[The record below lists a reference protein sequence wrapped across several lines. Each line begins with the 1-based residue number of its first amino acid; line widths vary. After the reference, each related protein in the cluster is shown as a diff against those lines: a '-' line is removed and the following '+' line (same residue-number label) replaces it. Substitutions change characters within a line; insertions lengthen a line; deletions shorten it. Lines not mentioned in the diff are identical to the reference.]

1 MTTDIAAPDATPGD
15 ADPGAASATTASTEA
30 GVELLYTLSTAPFP
44 VQVSPATGA
53 YRLADLTLV
62 LTRRAARPIK
72 CGGITVSVPVGTG
85 ATALAAQTTGMTAS
99 TNPAGWGATV
109 AASGVVTFTPPGG
122 VAEIDKANGL
132 ALSIAKVPVNRVEGR
147 AQLTVTVRWRV
158 PGDTSEDPW
167 STETVTLPVPKFPPT
182 FSLGELR
189 ADPLRVEHGGSVTL
203 SWQAANGTFR
213 LSYGKADISVT
224 DRDGFTAHNITEDT
238 LFQLHGTSSTGS
250 GEAEAVRSVWVTVTM
265 PDVEVPTL
273 TATRGVVTDR
283 LAARTHTVPKFTAT
297 RLEHRAE
304 LSMRSFDPRLRR
316 WSEPVRLP
324 FGPAASAPAIAV
336 RDGKLHLLFRPYDS
350 EQLTWAEYG
359 GRTWR
364 TLPNSPGPAA
374 VEPVALTAAGTSLI
388 CAYEAPGGEWFT
400 RTSGNGTS
408 WGAVS
413 AMPAPVGGGG
423 GGVSLCWDGTALHAA
438 LRTVL
443 VGLVTG
449 HHRRDA
455 QGEWQSDGGGSQLLV
470 HTPELVLWQGNLT
483 CYSRSLHGSVWTRS
497 RPKDGSSEGWIAK
510 RMDDVRASNNVRLAV
525 AGPTLYMLFPDSEG
539 VLHLRSSDGST
550 WSAAAPVDE
559 YRTLETPALAWYGNH
574 LIAIGRGGAC
584 SP

>member
-1 MTTDIAAPDATPGD
+1 MTTDIAAPDTA
-15 ADPGAASATTASTEA
+15 PGATSPAVASTEA

-44 VQVSPATGA
+44 VQVSPASGE

-62 LTRRAARPIK
+62 LTRRAARPIE

-99 TNPAGWGATV
+99 TNPTGWGAAV

-122 VAEIDKANGL
+122 LAEIDKANGL

-147 AQLTVTVRWRV
+147 ARLTVTVRWRI

-189 ADPLRVEHGGSVTL
+189 ADPLRVVHGGSVAL
-203 SWQAANGTFR
+203 SWQAANGIFR

-224 DRDGFTAHNITEDT
+224 DRDGFTAHNITQDT
-238 LFQLHGTSSTGS
+238 LFQLHGTSSSGS
-250 GEAEAVRSVWVTVTM
+250 GEAEAVRSVWVTVAV
-265 PDVEVPTL
+265 PDVVVPTL

-283 LAARTHTVPKFTAT
+283 LAARTHTVPRFTAT
-297 RLEHRAE
+297 RLEYRPE
-304 LSMRSFDPRLRR
+304 LSMRSFDPRQRR

-359 GRTWR
+359 GRNWR

-374 VEPVALTAAGTSLI
+374 VAPVALTAAGTSLV
-388 CAYEAPGGEWFT
+388 CAYQAPSGEQFT
-400 RTSGNGTS
+400 RTSSNGTS
-408 WGAVS
+408 WGAAS
-413 AMPAPVGGGG
+413 AMPAPMG

-438 LRTVL
+438 LRMMV

-449 HHRRDA
+449 HRRRDA
-455 QGEWQSDGGGSQLLV
+455 QGEWQSDGAGSQLMI
-470 HTPELVLWQGNLT
+470 HTPELVLWNDNLT
-483 CYSRSLHGSVWTRS
+483 CCFRSIHGRVWTRS
-497 RPKDGSSEGWIAK
+497 RPKNGSSETWIAQ

-539 VLHLRSSDGST
+539 ALHLRSSDGST
-550 WSAAAPVDE
+550 WSAATPVDE
-559 YRTLETPALAWYGNH
+559 YRTLETPALAWYGNQ

-584 SP
+584 PP

>member
-1 MTTDIAAPDATPGD
+1 MTTDIAAPDAAPD
-15 ADPGAASATTASTEA
+15 EASSAAASTEA

-44 VQVSPATGA
+44 VQVSPASGA
-53 YRLADLTLV
+53 HRLADLTLV
-62 LTRRAARPIK
+62 LTRRAARPIE
-72 CGGITVSVPVGTG
+72 CGGITVSVPVGSG

-109 AASGVVTFTPPGG
+109 AASGAVTFTPPGG
-122 VAEIDKANGL
+122 LAEIDKANAL

-147 AQLTVTVRWRV
+147 AQLAVTVRWRV

-167 STETVTLPVPKFPPT
+167 STETVRLPVPKFPPA

-189 ADPLRVEHGGSVTL
+189 ADPLRVAYGGSVAL

-224 DRDGFTAHNITEDT
+224 DRDGFTAHHITQDT
-238 LFQLHGTSSTGS
+238 LFQLRGTSSSGS
-250 GEAEAVRSVWVTVTM
+250 GEAEAVRSVWVTVAV
-265 PDVEVPTL
+265 PDVVVPTL

-283 LAARTHTVPKFTAT
+283 LAARTHTVPTFAAT
-297 RLEHRAE
+297 RLEHRPE

-324 FGPAASAPAIAV
+324 FGPAAAAPAIAV

-374 VEPVALTAAGTSLI
+374 VAPVALTPAGTSLV
-388 CAYEAPGGEWFT
+388 CAYQAPGGEQFT
-400 RTSGNGTS
+400 RTSSDGTS
-408 WGAVS
+408 WGAAS
-413 AMPAPVGGGG
+413 AMPAPLG
-423 GGVSLCWDGTALHAA
+423 GGVSLCWDGSALHAA
-438 LRTVL
+438 LRTMV
-443 VGLVTG
+443 VGLVPG
-449 HHRRDA
+449 HLRRDA
-455 QGEWQSDGGGSQLLV
+455 QGEWQNDGAGSQLLV
-470 HTPELVLWQGNLT
+470 HTPELVLWNGNLT
-483 CYSRSLHGSVWTRS
+483 CCFRSLHGRVWTRS
-497 RPKDGSSEGWIAK
+497 RPKGGTPESWTAQ

-539 VLHLRSSDGST
+539 VLHLRSSDGSA
-550 WSAAAPVDE
+550 WSAAGPVDA